1 MAYRTY
7 DETTAATLRSLQ
19 EAEVEILRLQE
30 ENKRLLELLVTE
42 TNMPMIEKD
51 PEIPEL
57 LNAGLL
63 YEPNPL
69 KRAYYAIK
77 CAVWECDWV
86 VTVDLEKA
94 ERIYLG
100 RARLIEGCYM
110 EGRYVDEAIY
120 YWCKVQ
126 CRHCKRIG
134 KDSKTHDSGGIGI
147 AAYSSTFKKAR
158 ELESYFE
165 KKHSKLKK
173 DGKTKP

>member
-1 MAYRTY
+1 MSYRTF
-7 DETTAATLRSLQ
+7 DETNAATLKSLQ
-19 EAEVEILRLQE
+19 EAELEILRLQE

-69 KRAYYAIK
+69 KRVYYAVK

-94 ERIYLG
+94 ERIYLN
-100 RARLIEGCYM
+100 RARLPKGH
-110 EGRYVDEAIY
+110 YVEDAIY
-120 YWCKVQ
+120 YRCKVQ

-134 KDSKTHDSGGIGI
+134 KDSNSHDSGGIGI
-147 AAYSSTFKKAR
+147 DAYFSTFKKAR
-158 ELESYFE
+158 ELKGYFE

-173 DGKTKP
+173 DGNPKP